1 MSELQGEYDE
11 AAKATLPAAL
21 AAAKLHARPE
31 RASMILV
38 GDRAKIEGKVRDLK
52 LGEIVVVDAEG
63 RPCPAARRVELRA
76 LIGGRQPSEPRAGR
90 SLGAGPPSSVMTAS
104 TGRCTCRSV
113 SEIDADQRLE
123 SARRLDPQ
131 RGRDLRDPRL
141 TGPFQLGH
149 PAIDGVDQFAQR
161 SRYPGWRNGLVPG
174 HGTNDATLARRVS
187 CRRGSAPSRVARV
200 RAASMDGQS
209 GRVHRRLTS
218 TGLASQRLER
228 RGDDDQPERRP
239 SLQRQ
244 QGDRLIAAGPF
255 RDQGFGRP
263 RRRGAV
269 CVRRERAAYRG
280 AVECRHGADHVRFGH
295 AVRPIGRVVDDD
307 PEQALLVEAE
317 DQPVDGIARR
327 RGPSANVPRMPAQ
340 FLDRPGHG
348 GRRRGVDHGQS
359 DLARDRQQAV
369 PHGIGPVVRATLP
382 RHRRR

>member
-1 MSELQGEYDE
+1 
-11 AAKATLPAAL
+11 
-21 AAAKLHARPE
+21 
-31 RASMILV
+31 
-38 GDRAKIEGKVRDLK
+38 
-52 LGEIVVVDAEG
+52 
-63 RPCPAARRVELRA
+63 
-76 LIGGRQPSEPRAGR
+76 
-90 SLGAGPPSSVMTAS
+90 MTAS
-104 TGRCTCRSV
+104 TRSLSLSV
-113 SEIDADQRLE
+113 GIEVDADQRLE

-161 SRYPGWRNGLVPG
+161 SRDPGWRNGLVPG
-174 HGTNDATLARRVS
+174 HGTNDATFARRVI

-209 GRVHRRLTS
+209 GRS
-218 TGLASQRLER
+218 TGASRAPASRASALER
-228 RGDDDQPERRP
+228 RGDDDQPERRL

-269 CVRRERAAYRG
+269 CVRRERAAYRR

-307 PEQALLVEAE
+307 PEQAVLVEAE
-317 DQPVDGIARR
+317 DQPVDGIARG
-327 RGPSANVPRMPAQ
+327 RGPSAHVARMPAQ

-369 PHGIGPVVRATLP
+369 PHRIGPVVGATLR